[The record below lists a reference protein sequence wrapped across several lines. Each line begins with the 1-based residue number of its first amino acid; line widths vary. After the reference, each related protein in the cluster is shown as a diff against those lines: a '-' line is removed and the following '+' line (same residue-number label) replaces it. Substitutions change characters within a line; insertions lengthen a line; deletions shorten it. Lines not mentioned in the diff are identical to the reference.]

1 MQNKPL
7 DKIIDSLGG
16 KKKGRKRK
24 KETTP
29 TPMSEVEFFNA
40 IQFTSKSRG
49 FDQEKLESVS
59 ETKEVSYE
67 KDFNELKDMVQ
78 KVLSKNTPK
87 DTKFKKIDPRDIKKL
102 DKYTF
107 KTAVIKT
114 EKGMTQLPALR
125 TGGIVTSPTQALIG
139 ENGPEAVIPLERLR
153 SLYNQ
158 MPMSREGFGTMARN
172 LMPNADEIQISSMF
186 RQVSNPSP
194 SSDMDSYNPVLAM
207 DLRDR
212 YGPGGVPRPENQES
226 QQEFRARLD
235 KIAPTAPGLLKTPGQ
250 VESERFS
257 SKIQDRKDRADI
269 QVLITQAERF
279 PDRAEQILK
288 TAEKVNPEMYLQMQR
303 DRRSAKLDRRA
314 EERMKSVGE
323 PGKDLRAGREK
334 MFADREKEAAEKE
347 KKVKA
352 RQKRLAGLYQKHEEG
367 RIQITRRA
375 GDRPEKLTSGAG
387 GFSYNELMDS
397 DYFKNKYSEEENKKI
412 TDRAAERRR
421 ITKQIADESVDAE
434 LKERY
439 KTMELDPA
447 KTFGDAF
454 EFGGKLLGGLGET
467 VGALFGGTKRNEPVF
482 KGPDVN
488 PATFSQ
494 NVTALQELQEKYRNS
509 QSGREQTSQAHT
521 PRVKPSNPA
530 KVKTPHATGL
540 GGGGGGQTM
549 FDMIGMAN
557 KMFPIW
563 RIGNG

>member
-158 MPMSREGFGTMARN
+158 MPMSKEGFGTMARN

-186 RQVSNPSP
+186 RQITNPSP
-194 SSDMDSYNPVLAM
+194 SFDMDSYN
-207 DLRDR
+207 
-212 YGPGGVPRPENQES
+212 
-226 QQEFRARLD
+226 QEFRARLD
-235 KIAPTAPGLLKTPGQ
+235 KIAPTTPGLLKTPGQ

-257 SKIQDRKDRADI
+257 SGIQNRKDRAEI

-303 DRRSAKLDRRA
+303 DRRPVLAMDLRDRYGPGGIPRPETQESQSAKLDRRA

-323 PGKDLRAGREK
+323 PGKDLRARREK

-347 KKVKA
+347 KA
-352 RQKRLAGLYQKHEEG
+352 RSDRQKRLAGLDRKNEESKARLVRKAG
-367 RIQITRRA
+367 IDVFERA
-375 GDRPEKLTSGAG
+375 ERQRQNLLTINGIGPQGSPVDLEIDRGMDNNPLVLPSRPFDPRNEKYMYPMTDAMDKDRDYLGAARAVVQRHRDEQAPGGIDYRPAPRGEKLRE
-387 GFSYNELMDS
+387 EL
-397 DYFKNKYSEEENKKI
+397 I
-412 TDRAAERRR
+412 
-421 ITKQIADESVDAE
+421 
-434 LKERY
+434 
-439 KTMELDPA
+439 TMEGEQ
-447 KTFGDAF
+447 KMK
-454 EFGGKLLGGLGET
+454 EFSAQL
-467 VGALFGGTKRNEPVF
+467 
-482 KGPDVN
+482 
-488 PATFSQ
+488 S
-494 NVTALQELQEKYRNS
+494 ALQEQREKYRNS
-509 QSGREQTSQAHT
+509 QSGREQTSQANT

>member
-16 KKKGRKRK
+16 KKRGRKRK

-29 TPMSEVEFFNA
+29 TLVSEVEFFNA
-40 IQFTSKSRG
+40 IRTTSKSKG
-49 FDQEKLESVS
+49 FDQEKLESIS

-67 KDFNELKDMVQ
+67 KDFSELKEMVQ
-78 KVLSKNTPK
+78 KVLSKNTSK

-158 MPMSREGFGTMARN
+158 MPMSREGFGTIARN

-186 RQVSNPSP
+186 RQITNPSP

-212 YGPGGVPRPENQES
+212 YGPGGIPRPETQES

-288 TAEKVNPEMYLQMQR
+288 TAEKVNPEMYLQIQR

-314 EERMKSVGE
+314 EKRMKSVGE

-334 MFADREKEAAEKE
+334 MFADREKKAAEKE
-347 KKVKA
+347 KKAKA
-352 RQKRLAGLYQKHEEG
+352 RQKRLAGLDRKNEESKARLVRKAG
-367 RIQITRRA
+367 IDVFERA
-375 GDRPEKLTSGAG
+375 ERQRQNLLTINDIGPQGSPVDPSRPFDPRNEKYMHPMMDAMDKDRDYLGAAQAVVQRHRDEQAPGGIDYRPTPRGEKLREELIMMEGEEKMKE
-387 GFSYNELMDS
+387 FSAQLSALQEM
-397 DYFKNKYSEEENKKI
+397 
-412 TDRAAERRR
+412 R
-421 ITKQIADESVDAE
+421 
-434 LKERY
+434 ERY
-439 KTMELDPA
+439 KES
-447 KTFGDAF
+447 
-454 EFGGKLLGGLGET
+454 
-467 VGALFGGTKRNEPVF
+467 R
-482 KGPDVN
+482 
-488 PATFSQ
+488 
-494 NVTALQELQEKYRNS
+494 
-509 QSGREQTSQAHT
+509 SGREQTSRANT
-521 PRVKPSNPA
+521 PRVQPSNPA
-530 KVKTPHATGL
+530 KVKTPHATGI
-540 GGGGGGQTM
+540 GGGGGGQNL
-549 FDMIGMAN
+549 FEMIGMSMQ
-557 KMFPIW
+557 MFPLW
-563 RIGNG
+563 RSRNG

>member
-158 MPMSREGFGTMARN
+158 MPMSKEGFGTMARN

-186 RQVSNPSP
+186 RQITNPSP
-194 SSDMDSYNPVLAM
+194 SSDMDSYN
-207 DLRDR
+207 
-212 YGPGGVPRPENQES
+212 
-226 QQEFRARLD
+226 QEFRARLD
-235 KIAPTAPGLLKTPGQ
+235 KIAPTTPGLLKTPGQ

-257 SKIQDRKDRADI
+257 SGIQNRKDRAEI

-303 DRRSAKLDRRA
+303 DRRPVLAMDLRDRYGPGGIPRPETQESQSAKLDRRA

-323 PGKDLRAGREK
+323 PGKDLRARREK

-347 KKVKA
+347 KA
-352 RQKRLAGLYQKHEEG
+352 RSDRQKRLAGLDRKNEESKARLVRKAG
-367 RIQITRRA
+367 IDVFERA
-375 GDRPEKLTSGAG
+375 ERQRQNLLTINGIGPQGSPVDLEIDRGMDNNPLVLPSRPFDPRNEKYMYPMTDAMDKDRDYLGAARAVVQRHRDEQAPGGIDYRPAPRGEKLRE
-387 GFSYNELMDS
+387 EL
-397 DYFKNKYSEEENKKI
+397 I
-412 TDRAAERRR
+412 
-421 ITKQIADESVDAE
+421 
-434 LKERY
+434 
-439 KTMELDPA
+439 TMEGEQ
-447 KTFGDAF
+447 KMK
-454 EFGGKLLGGLGET
+454 EFSAQL
-467 VGALFGGTKRNEPVF
+467 
-482 KGPDVN
+482 
-488 PATFSQ
+488 S
-494 NVTALQELQEKYRNS
+494 ALQEQREKYRNS
-509 QSGREQTSQAHT
+509 QSGREQTSQANT

>member
-16 KKKGRKRK
+16 KKRGRKRK

-29 TPMSEVEFFNA
+29 TLVSEVEFFNA
-40 IQFTSKSRG
+40 IRTTSKSKG
-49 FDQEKLESVS
+49 FDQEKLESIS

-67 KDFNELKDMVQ
+67 KDFSELKEMVQ
-78 KVLSKNTPK
+78 KVLSKNTSK

-158 MPMSREGFGTMARN
+158 MPMSREGFGTIARN

-186 RQVSNPSP
+186 RQITNPSP

-212 YGPGGVPRPENQES
+212 YGPGGIPRPETQES

-288 TAEKVNPEMYLQMQR
+288 TAEKVNPEMYLQIQR

-314 EERMKSVGE
+314 EKRMKSVGE
-323 PGKDLRAGREK
+323 PGKNLRAGREK
-334 MFADREKEAAEKE
+334 MFADREKKAAEKE
-347 KKVKA
+347 KKAKA
-352 RQKRLAGLYQKHEEG
+352 RQKRLAGLDRKNEESKARLVRKAG
-367 RIQITRRA
+367 IDVFERA
-375 GDRPEKLTSGAG
+375 ERQRQNLLTINDIGPQGSPVDPSRPFDPRNEKYMHPMMDAMDKDRDYLGAAQAVVQRHRDEQAPGGIDYRPTPRGEKLREELIMMEGEEKMKE
-387 GFSYNELMDS
+387 FSAQLSALQEM
-397 DYFKNKYSEEENKKI
+397 
-412 TDRAAERRR
+412 R
-421 ITKQIADESVDAE
+421 
-434 LKERY
+434 ERY
-439 KTMELDPA
+439 KES
-447 KTFGDAF
+447 
-454 EFGGKLLGGLGET
+454 
-467 VGALFGGTKRNEPVF
+467 R
-482 KGPDVN
+482 
-488 PATFSQ
+488 
-494 NVTALQELQEKYRNS
+494 
-509 QSGREQTSQAHT
+509 SGREQTSRANT
-521 PRVKPSNPA
+521 PRVQPSNPA
-530 KVKTPHATGL
+530 KVKTPHATGI
-540 GGGGGGQTM
+540 GGGGGGQNL
-549 FDMIGMAN
+549 FEMIGMSMQ
-557 KMFPIW
+557 MFPLW
-563 RIGNG
+563 RSRNG